1 MTKTM
6 DRTAVY
12 GHWHDDPASQFK
24 HLTPFHHEM
33 IVEAQQFVNYWQ
45 RCSLSSDFWSQYIAL
60 FVPSKALN
68 GWLNKNAVE
77 SVLSY
82 LLNELFENCA
92 KFSSGPMLK
101 VHYQSWV
108 GKEQMIFQLTN
119 HIAPEATKPFI
130 RFINKLL
137 ESDPEKLYFQKL
149 ENSIQ
154 HGNNG
159 AGLGFLTL
167 INDYGIQ
174 FGYKFDLIN
183 SETVQVDVQA
193 YLSLKEFK

>member
-6 DRTAVY
+6 ERTAVY
-12 GHWHDDPASQFK
+12 GHWHNDPASQFN
-24 HLTPFHHEM
+24 HSNLFHHEM
-33 IVEAQQFVNYWQ
+33 IVDAQQFVNYWQ
-45 RCSLSSDFWSQYIAL
+45 RCSLSSDFWSQYTAL
-60 FVPSKALN
+60 FMPPKALS

-77 SVLSY
+77 GVLSY

-92 KFSSGPMLK
+92 KFSSGPVSK
-101 VHYQSWV
+101 VHYQSWI
-108 GKEQMIFQLTN
+108 GKEKMIFQLTN
-119 HIAPEATKPFI
+119 HTSPKATKIFI
-130 RFINKLL
+130 KFITYLL
-137 ESDPEKLYFQKL
+137 ENNPEKLYFQKL
-149 ENSIQ
+149 ENNIQ

-193 YLSLKEFK
+193 YLSLQEIE